1 MITGVQFTERHLEFL
16 QLFEKEEM
24 ANYLRRLKE
33 MQKDSTESKL
43 QKRYRKKVL
52 LLQISKLGLFLRIS
66 FKSLYIVDEKK

>member
-52 LLQISKLGLFLRIS
+52 LLQISKLGLFLRKS
-66 FKSLYIVDEKK
+66 FKSLFIVDEIK

>member
-43 QKRYRKKVL
+43 QKRYRKKML
-52 LLQISKLGLFLRIS
+52 LLQISKLGLFLRKS
-66 FKSLYIVDEKK
+66 FKVYNIVDEIK

>member
-43 QKRYRKKVL
+43 QKRFRKKVL

-66 FKSLYIVDEKK
+66 FKSLYIVDEIK

>member
-66 FKSLYIVDEKK
+66 FKRLYIVDEIK

>member
-66 FKSLYIVDEKK
+66 FKSLYIVDEIK

>member
-33 MQKDSTESKL
+33 KQKDSTESKL
-43 QKRYRKKVL
+43 QKR
-52 LLQISKLGLFLRIS
+52 
-66 FKSLYIVDEKK
+66 